1 MLFYGYKSTAEES
14 LIFIPITD
22 CFTIITYYARTYIKY
37 YIFVVRI
44 KPKQY
49 GRNNKTE
56 KYFSV

>member
-1 MLFYGYKSTAEES
+1 MFLYGYKSTAEKA
-14 LIFIPITD
+14 LIFILITD
-22 CFTIITYYARTYIKY
+22 CFTIITYYAWTYMNYI
-37 YIFVVRI
+37 IFVVRI